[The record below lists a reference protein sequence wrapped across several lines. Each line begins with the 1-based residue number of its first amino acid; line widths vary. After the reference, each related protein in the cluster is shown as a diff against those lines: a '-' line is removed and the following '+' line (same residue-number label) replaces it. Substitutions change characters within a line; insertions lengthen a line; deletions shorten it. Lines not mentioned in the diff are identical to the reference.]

1 MKPFIKRIICL
12 ILIVPIL
19 NINWTE
25 TSFAKAPKVLN
36 FGTQK
41 EYYSIDFESYH
52 YQFRKLYGRSFRLPY
67 KKYMEKKYKIYFS
80 DPNLSVKNIKSS
92 NPEVLE
98 QNHPDYDEYGNIDFY
113 MNKAGKATVT
123 GDIYY
128 NDEFFRSFKYKYIIY
143 NYKNPFKKLDIG
155 KISFRMNFDEKASSS
170 DYVAR
175 PNDKKAVMK
184 KTDENGYAYVNLK
197 PLKGKLKCK
206 LKKGFKLKKITIKGG
221 KYKKKTKIKN
231 GVKLKLKTYSFKKM
245 LKTYLNEGGYNLAF
259 TIYDKKHKMNYEY
272 RLFLDRNNIRYIA

>member
-92 NPEVLE
+92 KFDCGNLLHVL
-98 QNHPDYDEYGNIDFY
+98 
-113 MNKAGKATVT
+113 
-123 GDIYY
+123 
-128 NDEFFRSFKYKYIIY
+128 FFPPINLTFCIFTLLGFS
-143 NYKNPFKKLDIG
+143 G
-155 KISFRMNFDEKASSS
+155 ISKF
-170 DYVAR
+170 
-175 PNDKKAVMK
+175 
-184 KTDENGYAYVNLK
+184 
-197 PLKGKLKCK
+197 
-206 LKKGFKLKKITIKGG
+206 IKSLQ
-221 KYKKKTKIKN
+221 KFPKF
-231 GVKLKLKTYSFKKM
+231 S
-245 LKTYLNEGGYNLAF
+245 
-259 TIYDKKHKMNYEY
+259 
-272 RLFLDRNNIRYIA
+272 